1 MSEYD
6 FKYVK
11 PGQKRIPG
19 EMENTIWKL
28 SYNSDGARKEIAAL
42 KARLAACKTLVNI
55 AHKNE
60 FMLLTKEDSY
70 QICYTLFY
78 RGFDP
83 SCENRTHEYL
93 YMNGVCLMIW
103 YDKEKGTRGAREIAT
118 EFTFTQVAG
127 CPQVVATLIKRG
139 DLKSMSR
146 QEAEAWLDKMKQSY
160 RRRNGVEPYNRK
172 VAGIYLPKANKGK
185 DNG

>member
-1 MSEYD
+1 MSDYN

-11 PGQKRIPG
+11 RGQKRIPG
-19 EMENTIWKL
+19 EMEKTIGNL
-28 SYNSDGARKEIAAL
+28 SRKIEDSRKEISAI
-42 KARLAACKTLVNI
+42 KARLAACNKLVNL

-60 FMLLTKEDSY
+60 FMLFTREDSY
-70 QICYTLFY
+70 QIYYTMFY

-83 SCENRTHEYL
+83 SCEDSTDEYI
-93 YMNGVCLMIW
+93 YMNGICLSIW
-103 YDKEKGTRGAREIAT
+103 YDKEHGSRGAREITT

-127 CPQVVATLIKRG
+127 YPQKVATLIKRG

-146 QEAEAWLDKMKQSY
+146 QEAESWLEKMKQSY
-160 RRRNGVEPYNRK
+160 RRRNGVEPYNRE

>member
-11 PGQKRIPG
+11 RGHKRIPG
-19 EMENTIWKL
+19 EMENTIRNL
-28 SYNSDGARKEIAAL
+28 SYNIEGAQKEIATI
-42 KARLAACKTLVNI
+42 KARLAACNKLVKL

-60 FMLLTKEDSY
+60 FMLFTEEDKY

-83 SCENRTHEYL
+83 SCENRTTEYI
-93 YMNGVCLMIW
+93 YMNGVCLTIW
-103 YDKEKGTRGAREIAT
+103 YDKEHGTRGAREIST

-127 CPQVVATLIKRG
+127 CPQMVATLIKRG
-139 DLKSMSR
+139 DLKSMTR
-146 QEAEAWLDKMKQSY
+146 AEAKSWLDNMKRSY
-160 RRRNGVEPYNRK
+160 RRRNGVEPYNMK
-172 VAGIYLPKANKGK
+172 VAGIYLPDKTK
-185 DNG
+185 DK

>member
-11 PGQKRIPG
+11 RGQKRIPG
-19 EMENTIWKL
+19 EMENTIGKL
-28 SYNSDGARKEIAAL
+28 SCNIDGARKEIAAL
-42 KARLAACKTLVNI
+42 KARLAACKTLVNL

-103 YDKEKGTRGAREIAT
+103 YDKDKGTRGAREIAT
-118 EFTFTQVAG
+118 QFTFTQVAG
-127 CPQVVATLIKRG
+127 CPQVVADLIKRG

-146 QEAEAWLDKMKQSY
+146 KEAEAWLDKMKQSY
-160 RRRNGVEPYNRK
+160 RRRNGVEPYNRE
-172 VAGIYLPKANKGK
+172 VAGIYLPKDNKGK
-185 DNG
+185 DNA